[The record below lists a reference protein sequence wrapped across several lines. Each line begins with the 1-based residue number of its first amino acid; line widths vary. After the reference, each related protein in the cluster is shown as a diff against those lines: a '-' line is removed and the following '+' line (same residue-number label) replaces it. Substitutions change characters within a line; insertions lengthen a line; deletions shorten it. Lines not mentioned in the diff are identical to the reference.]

1 MWRGGYKSG
10 SGGLR
15 YHDGQ
20 IRGRF
25 VLDDAVEGY
34 GRSGARESRRRIR
47 GSDGLKRK
55 LSG

>member
-25 VLDDAVEGY
+25 VLDAAAEAY